1 MLESGK
7 LVHKIGFDIDSK
19 SWRNLKNF
27 QNRISMLKQQMK
39 GLNGAVDFKVNASGF
54 RQQATKVAKIQAEAT
69 RKVQSS
75 SSGKFA
81 HGRDKTYSNWWT
93 DALKTQ
99 DADAKRYDKYWDD
112 LSKGNMSGKSGKT
125 IKHKKVVDEQAK
137 IQAADE
143 KRYNK
148 YWDNLSKAD
157 TKGFSKRTIKHKK
170 AIDHQAIANKREV
183 RIANM
188 RNRLDYQMKK
198 GGVGIQSSTAFMN
211 GGFAKAAEG
220 FRKTGDISAFSQQVS
235 LASRKMID
243 SAKSAKTMGRSLHDM
258 RGMIVAA
265 TAAYTAFSVV
275 QNVASTGMQLESLK
289 AGMKVFAGSDTKV
302 RSEFDYIV
310 AQSERMGVNFEAA
323 ASQYTKFNIVAR
335 NKLSSEQRKEMFEG
349 MSEYATVLQ
358 VDPEQY
364 KRAFTAINQMMSK
377 GTVQSEELK
386 GQLSEALFGSTELL
400 AKAMGVTEKELFKQ
414 MEAGKVMAA
423 EVLPKLAKEYRKAA
437 MGNGAFDAASKKTRA
452 ELNRFMTQLSLF
464 KNEIFEGGFGEGLS
478 GFFKMTSTLLKDIKP
493 LANFIGKVLKWAFLG
508 LAQALNIVAA
518 PLRLA
523 SNLFSLLDDNAKAF
537 VAGGSILA
545 AAGAWI
551 YLSKAIRGVTIAQIG
566 LLKSSKLL
574 ASVPWI
580 AAGLVAEDVTATVM
594 SGGKANSIT
603 KNVIENVYGSGNVTK
618 GLSTLLKPMGIGN
631 FAIDSLVNS
640 ANKAFNSTQQNK
652 VEVKIDATGL
662 NDKQI
667 DYRVNQQMG
676 NAITDI
682 AGESGN

>member
-54 RQQATKVAKIQAEAT
+54 RQQAIKVAKIKAEVES
-69 RKVQSS
+69 KIPSV
-75 SSGKFA
+75 KP
-81 HGRDKTYSNWWT
+81 DVM
-93 DALKTQ
+93 
-99 DADAKRYDKYWDD
+99 AKR
-112 LSKGNMSGKSGKT
+112 
-125 IKHKKVVDEQAK
+125 EQR
-137 IQAADE
+137 IT
-143 KRYNK
+143 
-148 YWDNLSKAD
+148 NL
-157 TKGFSKRTIKHKK
+157 
-170 AIDHQAIANKREV
+170 
-183 RIANM
+183 

-243 SAKSAKTMGRSLHDM
+243 SAKSAKTLGRSLHDM
-258 RGMIVAA
+258 RGMMVAA

-414 MEAGKVMAA
+414 MEAGTVMAA

-551 YLSKAIRGVTIAQIG
+551 YLSKAIRGVTIAQLG

-631 FAIDSLVNS
+631 FTIDSLVNS

>member
-75 SSGKFA
+75 SSGKFV
-81 HGRDKTYSNWWT
+81 HGRDKTYSAWWE
-93 DALKTQ
+93 DALKAKGKSSSSGT
-99 DADAKRYDKYWDD
+99 DMAKR
-112 LSKGNMSGKSGKT
+112 
-125 IKHKKVVDEQAK
+125 EQR
-137 IQAADE
+137 IT
-143 KRYNK
+143 
-148 YWDNLSKAD
+148 NL
-157 TKGFSKRTIKHKK
+157 
-170 AIDHQAIANKREV
+170 
-183 RIANM
+183 

-220 FRKTGDISAFSQQVS
+220 FRNTGDISAFSQQVS

-275 QNVASTGMQLESLK
+275 QNVANTGMQLESLK

-478 GFFKMTSTLLKDIKP
+478 GFFKMTSTILKDIKP

-551 YLSKAIRGVTIAQIG
+551 YLSKAIRGVTIAQLG

>member
-39 GLNGAVDFKVNASGF
+39 GLNGAVDFKVNVSGF

-69 RKVQSS
+69 RKVQSN
-75 SSGKFA
+75 SSGKFV
-81 HGRDKTYSNWWT
+81 HGRDKTYSSWWE
-93 DALKTQ
+93 DALKAKGKSSSSG
-99 DADAKRYDKYWDD
+99 ADMAKR
-112 LSKGNMSGKSGKT
+112 
-125 IKHKKVVDEQAK
+125 EQR
-137 IQAADE
+137 IT
-143 KRYNK
+143 
-148 YWDNLSKAD
+148 NL
-157 TKGFSKRTIKHKK
+157 
-170 AIDHQAIANKREV
+170 
-183 RIANM
+183 

-386 GQLSEALFGSTELL
+386 GQ
-400 AKAMGVTEKELFKQ
+400 
-414 MEAGKVMAA
+414 
-423 EVLPKLAKEYRKAA
+423 
-437 MGNGAFDAASKKTRA
+437 
-452 ELNRFMTQLSLF
+452 
-464 KNEIFEGGFGEGLS
+464 
-478 GFFKMTSTLLKDIKP
+478 
-493 LANFIGKVLKWAFLG
+493 
-508 LAQALNIVAA
+508 
-518 PLRLA
+518 
-523 SNLFSLLDDNAKAF
+523 
-537 VAGGSILA
+537 
-545 AAGAWI
+545 
-551 YLSKAIRGVTIAQIG
+551 
-566 LLKSSKLL
+566 
-574 ASVPWI
+574 
-580 AAGLVAEDVTATVM
+580 
-594 SGGKANSIT
+594 
-603 KNVIENVYGSGNVTK
+603 
-618 GLSTLLKPMGIGN
+618 
-631 FAIDSLVNS
+631 
-640 ANKAFNSTQQNK
+640 
-652 VEVKIDATGL
+652 
-662 NDKQI
+662 
-667 DYRVNQQMG
+667 
-676 NAITDI
+676 
-682 AGESGN
+682 